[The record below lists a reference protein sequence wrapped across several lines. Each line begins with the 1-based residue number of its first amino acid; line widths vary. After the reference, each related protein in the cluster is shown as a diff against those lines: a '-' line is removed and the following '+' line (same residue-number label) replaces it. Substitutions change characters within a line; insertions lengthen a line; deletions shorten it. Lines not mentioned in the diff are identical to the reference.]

1 MNAIYWISDNYIE
14 IAGAL
19 TGIIYV
25 FLEIRQ
31 SIWLWPFGIVTSA
44 LYILVFFTSKFYAD
58 AGLQVYYLVISVF
71 GWYWWARGRSVERR
85 AESVKPGTKG
95 LELTETDP
103 LPGGARGGLKEE
115 SVERKAESG
124 EEGRSTGH
132 RAQSTG
138 EKEKRELPVTKLLLK
153 TGIILSGVFA
163 ALFALMWYILDNFT
177 DSPVPGWDSFLT
189 ALSIIATWMLARKIL
204 EHWILWIVV
213 DIVSM
218 FVYMLK
224 GLYPTVVLFGVYS
237 AMAFVGYF
245 EWRRGLRV

>member
-1 MNAIYWISDNYIE
+1 MNTIYWISDNYIE

-58 AGLQVYYLVISVF
+58 AGLQVYYLIISF
-71 GWYWWARGRSVERR
+71 YGWYWWVRGTGLRARSSEQEENGTGHGAQG
-85 AESVKPGTKG
+85 AEQ
-95 LELTETDP
+95 E
-103 LPGGARGGLKEE
+103 EE
-115 SVERKAESG
+115 SIERKAES
-124 EEGRSTGH
+124 
-132 RAQSTG
+132 
-138 EKEKRELPVTKLLLK
+138 ELPVTRLLLK
-153 TGIILSGVFA
+153 TGIILSGVFV
-163 ALFALMWYILDNFT
+163 ALFAVMWYILNNFT

-213 DIVSM
+213 DVVSM
-218 FVYMLK
+218 FVYMAK
-224 GLYPTVVLFGVYS
+224 GLYPTVILFGVYS
-237 AMAFVGYF
+237 TMAFIGYI
-245 EWRRGLRV
+245 EWRRGLKA